1 MQAQEPNLRI
11 LLKKY
16 RIRPDSRLGQN
27 FLVDSASLDKV
38 VLAAGLIGDE
48 TVLEIGA
55 GLGSLTRRLASAAR
69 RVIAVEYDQRLLPPL
84 EEMTASL
91 EGVEIISGDILTL
104 NLAAL
109 LRDEPYYVVANIPYN
124 ITSALIRRLLE
135 IPNPAN
141 RIVLTIQREVAD
153 RIVAKAGD
161 MSILALSVQI
171 YGRPAV
177 VAHIPAAAFYPQ
189 PRVESAVVRID
200 IHREPLLPHSL
211 ITPFFRVAKAGF
223 SQRRKQLKNAL
234 SGGLAITT
242 EESMALLD
250 AAHISHQRR
259 AQELSIE
266 EWVRLANIWQD
277 SN

>member
-223 SQRRKQLKNAL
+223 SQKRKQLKNSL
-234 SGGLAITT
+234 SGGLAITA
-242 EESMALLD
+242 EEAKSLLD
-250 AAHISHQRR
+250 TAHISHQRR

>member
-91 EGVEIISGDILTL
+91 EGVEIISGDILAL

>member
-27 FLVDSASLDKV
+27 FLVDSASLDKI
-38 VLAAGLIGDE
+38 VLAAGLMGDE

-84 EEMTASL
+84 EEMAASL

-109 LRDEPYYVVANIPYN
+109 LRDEPYFVVANIPYN

-153 RIVAKAGD
+153 RIVAKPGD
-161 MSILALSVQI
+161 MSLLALSVQI
-171 YGRPAV
+171 YGRPEV
-177 VAHIPAAAFYPQ
+177 VAHIPAEAFYPQ

-223 SQRRKQLKNAL
+223 SQKRKQLKNAL
-234 SGGLAITT
+234 AGGLAITT
-242 EESMALLD
+242 EESKSLLD

-259 AQELSIE
+259 AQELSID
-266 EWVRLANIWQD
+266 EWARLANIWQD

>member
-200 IHREPLLPHSL
+200 IHSEPLLPHSL

-223 SQRRKQLKNAL
+223 SQKRKQLKNAL
-234 SGGLAITT
+234 SGGLAITA
-242 EESMALLD
+242 EEAKSLLD

>member
-200 IHREPLLPHSL
+200 IHSEPLLPHSL

-223 SQRRKQLKNAL
+223 SQKRKQLKNSL
-234 SGGLAITT
+234 SGGLAITA
-242 EESMALLD
+242 EEAKSLLD